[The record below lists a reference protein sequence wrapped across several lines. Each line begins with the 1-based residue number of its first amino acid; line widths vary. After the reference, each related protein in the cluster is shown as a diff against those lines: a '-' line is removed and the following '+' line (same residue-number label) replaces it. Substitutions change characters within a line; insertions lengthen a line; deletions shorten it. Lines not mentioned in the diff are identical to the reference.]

1 MKIRALE
8 KCIWEITFLHTFRG
22 RITLNLL
29 LPKFLLHNVQ
39 TIDKLGS
46 ILDRQHLELQWHFA
60 LELGARQ
67 VLLVRSDELW
77 TFTKQLSKQILRAG
91 DLDYTVSGEGI

>member
-1 MKIRALE
+1 M
-8 KCIWEITFLHTFRG
+8 
-22 RITLNLL
+22 
-29 LPKFLLHNVQ
+29 Q

-91 DLDYTVSGEGI
+91 DLDYTVSGEGIWWGFLLALSLESQSHRMA